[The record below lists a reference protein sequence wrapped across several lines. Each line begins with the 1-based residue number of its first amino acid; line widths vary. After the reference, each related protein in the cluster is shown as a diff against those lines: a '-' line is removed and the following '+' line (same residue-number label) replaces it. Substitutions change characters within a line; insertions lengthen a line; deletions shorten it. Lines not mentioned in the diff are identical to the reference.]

1 VTFFSPPDVR
11 RGFLTIRPTI
21 APARRK
27 SLRSKIIAF
36 AAAAIGIAC
45 ASPEKAKVNQASAVQ
60 ATDSTPRSG
69 PVASNDQT
77 KEKKHVV
84 CDYEIR
90 VGTHLREEVCR
101 YQEDIDKERV
111 ETQHVLERQ
120 NKQNATGN

>member
-1 VTFFSPPDVR
+1 MR
-11 RGFLTIRPTI
+11 N
-21 APARRK
+21 
-27 SLRSKIIAF
+27 KIIAVVF
-36 AAAAIGIAC
+36 AAIGVASC

-60 ATDSTPRSG
+60 ATTSMPGSG

-101 YQEDIDKERV
+101 YQEDIDEERV